1 MRLSKKFFLVL
12 GGSIL
17 IAAVAFGLAEAASKG
32 SLLDLSSPVSFPVD
46 I

>member
-1 MRLSKKFFLVL
+1 MRLSRKYIFIL
-12 GGSIL
+12 GGSLL
-17 IAAVAFGLAEAASKG
+17 IAAIALGIAEAASTG